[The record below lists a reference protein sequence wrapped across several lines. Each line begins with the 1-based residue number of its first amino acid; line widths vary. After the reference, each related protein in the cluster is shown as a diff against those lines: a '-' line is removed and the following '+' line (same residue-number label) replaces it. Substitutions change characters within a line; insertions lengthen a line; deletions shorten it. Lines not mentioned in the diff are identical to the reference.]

1 MSNHCIDVTC
11 PVCGREYD
19 ARLWMGC
26 CPRCGHDY
34 CEKSVTLSSGGFRT
48 FAAHKRNILSF

>member
-11 PVCGREYD
+11 PACGKEYD

-26 CPRCGHDY
+26 CPHCGHDY
-34 CEKSVTLSSGGFRT
+34 CEKLSLRSR
-48 FAAHKRNILSF
+48 RELPPLQPDY